1 MSEFL
6 ITGGAGFIGSH
17 LVLTLLERGDRV
29 RVLDNFATG
38 KREHVALFN
47 AHPQADRVTVTEGDV
62 RDNALVEQLM
72 NGVDYVLHLA
82 AVVSVPLSM
91 REPALTND
99 VNVNGTLNILA
110 AALKFK
116 VKRLVFSSSCAVY
129 GDNPQLPLS
138 EQSATQPLS
147 PYAAS
152 KLIGEIYCQ
161 TYQRAYDLPAVCLR
175 YFNIYGPRQDP
186 NGDYAA
192 VIPKFAH
199 RLKAGQPPLIYGDG
213 RQTRDFVFVGD
224 VVRANLQACEHPQAV
239 GQVFNVASGQG
250 TSLLDLADGLN
261 QLAATPLPPQFAPP
275 REGDILHSRGD
286 GTLAR
291 TVLGFQPVLRL
302 NEGLKQ
308 LYDSV
313 NA

>member
-1 MSEFL
+1 MSVYL

-17 LVLTLLERGDRV
+17 LVMTILERGDEV

-38 KREHVALFN
+38 KRGHVQLFQN
-47 AHPQADRVTVTEGDV
+47 HPQGDCVEVVEGDV
-62 RDNALVEQLM
+62 RDAALVDRLM
-72 NGVDYVLHLA
+72 DGVDYLLHLA

-91 REPALTND
+91 HEPGLTND

-116 VKRLVFSSSCAVY
+116 VKRVVFSSSCAVY

-138 EQSATQPLS
+138 EQSAAQPLS

-161 TYQRAYDLPAVCLR
+161 TYYRAYGLPTVCLR

-199 RLKAGQPPLIYGDG
+199 RLKAGQTPLIYGDG
-213 RQTRDFVFVGD
+213 RQTRDFVFVSD
-224 VVRANLQACEHPQAV
+224 VVRANLLACESPQAI
-239 GQVFNVASGQG
+239 GQVFNIASGRG
-250 TSLLDLADGLN
+250 TSLLDLVDGLN
-261 QLAATPLPPQFAPP
+261 QLTAVPIAPQFAPP

-286 GTLAR
+286 GSCAR
-291 TVLGFQPVLRL
+291 AMLGFQPVVQL

-313 NA
+313 NT

>member
-1 MSEFL
+1 MSVFL

-17 LVLTLLERGDRV
+17 LVLALLARGDEV

-38 KREHVALFN
+38 RREHAQLFK
-47 AHPQADRVTVTEGDV
+47 AQPQADRVTVTEGDV
-62 RDNALVEQLM
+62 RDAALVDQIM
-72 NGVDYVLHLA
+72 RGVDYVLHLA

-99 VNVNGTLNILA
+99 VNVNGTLIVLA
-110 AALKFK
+110 AALKHQ
-116 VKRLVFSSSCAVY
+116 VKRLVLSSSCAVY

-152 KLIGEIYCQ
+152 KLIGEVYCQ
-161 TYQRAYDLPAVCLR
+161 TYCRAYGLPAVSLR

-199 RLKAGQPPLIYGDG
+199 RLKAGQPPLVYGDG
-213 RQTRDFVFVGD
+213 RQTRDFVYVGD
-224 VVRANLQACEHPQAV
+224 VVRANLMACEQPQAN
-239 GQVFNVASGQG
+239 GQVFNVASGRA
-250 TSLLDLADGLN
+250 TSLLE
-261 QLAATPLPPQFAPP
+261 LAAGLEELAGTTLPPHFAPP

-286 GTLAR
+286 GTLAS
-291 TVLGFQPVLRL
+291 TVLGFQPTVPL
-302 NEGLKQ
+302 NEGLKH
-308 LYDSV
+308 LYDSII
-313 NA
+313 A

>member
-1 MSEFL
+1 MSVFL
-6 ITGGAGFIGSH
+6 VTGGAGFIGSH
-17 LVLTLLERGDRV
+17 LVLTLIERGDEV

-38 KREHVALFN
+38 KRAHVELFR
-47 AHPQADRVTVTEGDV
+47 AHPHADCVTVIEGDV
-62 RDNALVEQLM
+62 RDGALVEQVM
-72 NGVDYVLHLA
+72 SGVDYVLHLA

-91 REPALTND
+91 REPGLTND
-99 VNVNGTLNILA
+99 VNVNGTLNVLA
-110 AALKFK
+110 AALKLK

-152 KLIGEIYCQ
+152 KLIGEVYCQ
-161 TYQRAYDLPAVCLR
+161 TYYRAYGLPAVCLR

-213 RQTRDFVFVGD
+213 WQTRDFVFVSD
-224 VVRANLQACEHPQAV
+224 VVRANLTACEHSQAI
-239 GQVFNVASGQG
+239 GQIFNIASGQG
-250 TSLLDLADGLN
+250 TSLLDLANGLN
-261 QLAATPLPPQFAPP
+261 HLAATPLPPQFAPP
-275 REGDILHSRGD
+275 RQGDILHSRGD

-291 TVLGFQPVLRL
+291 TVLGFQPALRL